1 MQFFTVQQATANA
14 GRVWYFSHL
23 LISLSAKAPLTSC
36 RLQVQLIMILCVVG
50 FSRFLWVILE
60 WRNFFPT
67 TVFTSPPSAKVV
79 TIFTYWVGKQER
91 RCKAKFWH

>member
-91 RCKAKFWH
+91 KTAIC